1 MDINSNKQNKN
12 MKIFNIVIKL
22 NFLSFN
28 ILLNFALLLG
38 FKNGYKNKDIFMTDV
53 IKYLNDQDNKYLDNF

>member
-38 FKNGYKNKDIFMTDV
+38 FKNEYKNKDILVTDI
-53 IKYLNDQDNKYLDNF
+53 IKYLNNRDNE